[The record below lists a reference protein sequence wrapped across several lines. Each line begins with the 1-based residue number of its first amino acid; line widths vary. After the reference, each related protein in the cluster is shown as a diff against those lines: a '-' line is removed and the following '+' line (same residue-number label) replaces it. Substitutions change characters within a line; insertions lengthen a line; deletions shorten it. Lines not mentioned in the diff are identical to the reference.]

1 MDMIPREESVTI
13 QINRPE
19 DVLKATPEMVGE
31 TMSNRVVELIRCGY
45 KWRKALGWKRSVSTV
60 RAMRKAE
67 LLELVE
73 GLIAHREISLCK
85 IEMPGPMEPDEQ
97 VQKLAFLLE
106 AYKRKVDALLPPGE
120 VFVPGKDEP

>member
-1 MDMIPREESVTI
+1 MDMVPREERVTI

-31 TMSNRVVELIRCGY
+31 TMSKRVVELIRCGY
-45 KWRKALGWKRSVSTV
+45 KWRKALGWNRSISTV
-60 RAMRKAE
+60 GTMRKAE

-73 GLIAHREISLCK
+73 GLIAHGEISLCK

-97 VQKLAFLLE
+97 VRRLAFLLE
-106 AYKRKVDALLPPGE
+106 EYKRKVDELLPSGE

>member
-1 MDMIPREESVTI
+1 MDMVPREERVTI
-13 QINRPE
+13 QINKPE

-31 TMSNRVVELIRCGY
+31 TMSKRVVELIRCGY
-45 KWRKALGWKRSVSTV
+45 KWRKALGWNRSISTV
-60 RAMRKAE
+60 RTMRKAE

-73 GLIAHREISLCK
+73 GLIAHGEISLCK

-97 VQKLAFLLE
+97 VRRLAFLLE
-106 AYKRKVDALLPPGE
+106 EYKRKVDELLPSGE